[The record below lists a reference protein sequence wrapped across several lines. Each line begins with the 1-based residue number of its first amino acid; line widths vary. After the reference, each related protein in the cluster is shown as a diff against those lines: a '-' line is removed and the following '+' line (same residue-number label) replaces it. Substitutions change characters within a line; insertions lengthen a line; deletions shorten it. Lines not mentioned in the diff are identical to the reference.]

1 MLAIKIWKILSG
13 PVHQVTLTFNYSLAR
28 EFNVD
33 KAEVMLRKVRIGT
46 LDLLNWCILF
56 IYIITY
62 DVTILLYRQIECSFI
77 LIINRTFNGVR
88 P

>member
-13 PVHQVTLTFNYSLAR
+13 PVHQVTLNFNYSLAR

-33 KAEVMLRKVRIGT
+33 EAEVMLRKVRIGT

-56 IYIITY
+56 IYMANGML
-62 DVTILLYRQIECSFI
+62 VCSFI